1 MIEEVNQE
9 ERGVLMQAIKP
20 ATDGEQPEQDL
31 ADVPQDEQIQT
42 DEVIADTEFRAK
54 MERLINDDSPNAAIT
69 QAGFIGHH
77 ILGIYDKPLPPRPNI
92 GVESDGFKDDEALG
106 AIKDK
111 AWKTIRENITKLYK
125 TKVKK
130 VAIVGTAMTHKD
142 APYSDPSWEIWGLN
156 DHWNNMPRA
165 TRWFEVNYEACKI
178 AKVSHQPDMTR
189 MDWLKKCPIP
199 VYMEEKYP
207 EVPMSVRFPYEDIF
221 NYICDMDPCGRD
233 YLTNSVS
240 YMIAMAIYEGFDEI
254 SLYGVDMAV
263 GSEYEKQRPSCE
275 FFIGVAKGLGIK
287 LYIPDQSDLLKTL
300 VVYGRSKKADA
311 FILKL
316 QDRRKF
322 QQDQVKRIDQAIKKN
337 QDDIQGMTASK
348 LQYQGA
354 LADVEQTL
362 KVWGNI

>member
-1 MIEEVNQE
+1 MIEEVNPE

-20 ATDGEQPEQDL
+20 VTDGEQPAETVKAVSQSP
-31 ADVPQDEQIQT
+31 VT
-42 DEVIADTEFRAK
+42 D
-54 MERLINDDSPNAAIT
+54 AIT
-69 QAGFIGHH
+69 EPAETIQASGYIETDLPDHADQAPE
-77 ILGIYDKPLPPRPNI
+77 IMNCLEYIYNKPLPPRPNI
-92 GVESDGFKDDEALG
+92 GVESDGFKDDDALEAV
-106 AIKDK
+106 KDK

-275 FFIGVAKGLGIK
+275 FFIGIAKGLGIK
-287 LYIPDQSDLLKTL
+287 IYIPDRSDLLKTL
-300 VVYGRSKKADA
+300 VVYGRSQKADA

-322 QQDQVKRIDQAIKKN
+322 QQAQVKQIDQAIKKN
-337 QDDIQGMTASK
+337 QDEIQGMTASK